1 MSVKQRKTTAWVV
14 VVIAFFG
21 GLALANVQNK
31 VPPGILAIME
41 YFQIDMTTAG
51 WLTSVF
57 AIMGMV
63 SAIPAAFILSK
74 IGPKKCGMISL
85 GCAIVGSLIGVF
97 TESLTILL
105 ISRVIEGVGV
115 GIIAVVGPS
124 LISMWFPPEK
134 RGLPMGLWGSW
145 MMVSQALLFFV
156 GGGLTTAFG
165 WQGLWWFCVS
175 ICVLVAIFY
184 QWKVDSPPPEQN
196 YADQEV
202 EGLNFKEGFK
212 SASTWLIAGA
222 GMIFTFC
229 CFGFATWIAPY
240 WSETFSWDIDVA
252 NKWVSIMYALEIPIV
267 IGIGWMLDRI
277 KNRKMVGVIGFLL
290 YAGILFYCFRMG
302 DPRLIIP
309 FIIIYPFLEGSIPT
323 VYWTIT
329 PQTAKKPEHVGIAL
343 GIMNVGLNLGTLVG
357 PPLTGFLVENYGWGT
372 ATIPLAIASLVG
384 MCLMLAVKLHN
395 HDKAPAVKEP
405 IG

>member
-1 MSVKQRKTTAWVV
+1 MSVKQKKATAWVV
-14 VVIAFFG
+14 VVIAFLG

-31 VPPGILAIME
+31 VPPGILAIMD

-57 AIMGMV
+57 AIMGMI
-63 SAIPAAFILSK
+63 SAIPAAFILNR

-85 GCAIVGSLIGVF
+85 GCAIVGSLVGVF
-97 TESLTILL
+97 TDNLAILL

-156 GGGLTTAFG
+156 GAGLTASFG
-165 WQGLWWFCVS
+165 WQGLWWFTLG
-175 ICVLVAIFY
+175 ICVLVAILY

-202 EGLNFKEGFK
+202 EKLNFKEGFK
-212 SASTWLIAGA
+212 STSTWLIAGA
-222 GMIFTFC
+222 GTIFTFC

-240 WSETFSWDIDVA
+240 WSETFSWDIDTA

-277 KNRKMVGVIGFLL
+277 RNRKMVGVIGFLL
-290 YAGILFYCFRMG
+290 YAGILLYSFRMG
-302 DPRLIIP
+302 DPRLIVP

-329 PQTAKKPEHVGIAL
+329 PQTAKRPEYVGVAL
-343 GIMNVGLNLGTLVG
+343 GIMNVGLNLGTLIG
-357 PPLTGFLVENYGWGT
+357 PPLTGFLVESYGWSV
-372 ATIPLAIASLVG
+372 ATIPLAVASLVG
-384 MCLMLAVKLHN
+384 MCLMFAVKLYSQ
-395 HDKAPAVKEP
+395 DRKPAE
-405 IG
+405 